1 MLVRR
6 SALVERPA
14 FHMFDLIEAAEQYPQ
29 FLPWC
34 VGATIVSRDETLVS
48 ADLRV
53 RYAGVHFEVRTRN
66 PKRRP
71 EHMTIHLERGPFK
84 HFEGEWTLRSLGDEA
99 CKVDFTLDY
108 EFASRMVTSVA
119 GPVLDRMANAMVDA
133 FVNRALVVPVVRPV
147 VVEAPEPVVPPAP
160 IIVMAVDAAP
170 VTQAP
175 IETPE
180 LAAAPLSLEPAPPAA
195 LPAASLAPPAAATL
209 SAPPAPQAARAD
221 SHDTT
226 TDPRPPDPA

>member
-1 MLVRR
+1 MLIHR

-14 FHMFDLIEAAEQYPQ
+14 FHFFDLIEAAECYPQ

-34 VGATIVSRDETLVS
+34 VGATIISRDDSLVS

-66 PKRRP
+66 PKQRP

-84 HFEGEWTLRSLGDEA
+84 RFEGEWKLRALGEDA

-133 FVNRALVVPVVRPV
+133 FVSRALVVPVVW
-147 VVEAPEPVVPPAP
+147 PAP
-160 IIVMAVDAAP
+160 VAFVAVEPPPMPAPTVHVDAG
-170 VTQAP
+170 
-175 IETPE
+175 
-180 LAAAPLSLEPAPPAA
+180 
-195 LPAASLAPPAAATL
+195 
-209 SAPPAPQAARAD
+209 PAPQVETPVAPEVPVAVTLPVPPEPRAD
-221 SHDTT
+221 PHEP

>member
-34 VGATIVSRDETLVS
+34 VGATIVSRDDELVS

-84 HFEGEWTLRSLGDEA
+84 RFEGEWTLRALGEDA

-147 VVEAPEPVVPPAP
+147 VAPPPETVAPPPPIVVMPIEVPSVAAEPVAAPLPPEPAPAVPVVPESP
-160 IIVMAVDAAP
+160 P
-170 VTQAP
+170 V
-175 IETPE
+175 
-180 LAAAPLSLEPAPPAA
+180 
-195 LPAASLAPPAAATL
+195 AATL
-209 SAPPAPQAARAD
+209 SAPPEPRAEP
-221 SHDTT
+221 HDA

>member
-34 VGATIVSRDETLVS
+34 IGATIVSRDDDLVS

-84 HFEGEWTLRSLGDEA
+84 RFEGEWTLRALGEDA

-147 VVEAPEPVVPPAP
+147 MVVMVPTPEPVEPPPPPIVVMPVEAPPVAAEPVAATLPP
-160 IIVMAVDAAP
+160 
-170 VTQAP
+170 
-175 IETPE
+175 
-180 LAAAPLSLEPAPPAA
+180 EPALVVPV
-195 LPAASLAPPAAATL
+195 APESAPTAATL
-209 SAPPAPQAARAD
+209 SAPPEPRAD
-221 SHDTT
+221 KHDA

>member
-34 VGATIVSRDETLVS
+34 IGATIVSRDDDLVS

-84 HFEGEWTLRSLGDEA
+84 RFEGEWTLRALGEDA

-147 VVEAPEPVVPPAP
+147 VVVMVPPPEPVAPPPVVVMPVEAP
-160 IIVMAVDAAP
+160 PVAAEP
-170 VTQAP
+170 V
-175 IETPE
+175 
-180 LAAAPLSLEPAPPAA
+180 AAPLPTEPAPV
-195 LPAASLAPPAAATL
+195 APGSPPTAATL
-209 SAPPAPQAARAD
+209 SAPPKPRAD
-221 SHDTT
+221 PHDA

>member
-84 HFEGEWTLRSLGDEA
+84 HFEGEWTLRALGDEA

-133 FVNRALVVPVVRPV
+133 FVNRALVVPVVRPAV
-147 VVEAPEPVVPPAP
+147 VVAPPEPVVAPAP
-160 IIVMAVDAAP
+160 IVVLPVEPAAVAA
-170 VTQAP
+170 
-175 IETPE
+175 
-180 LAAAPLSLEPAPPAA
+180 EPAPASPTAP
-195 LPAASLAPPAAATL
+195 LPALLPAEPAAATL
-209 SAPPAPQAARAD
+209 SASPAPQAPGADPHDAR
-221 SHDTT
+221 

>member
-14 FHMFDLIEAAEQYPQ
+14 FHMFDLIEAAEHYPQ

-84 HFEGEWTLRSLGDEA
+84 HFEGEWTLRALGDEA

-147 VVEAPEPVVPPAP
+147 APPPPLPEPGGAPAP
-160 IIVMAVDAAP
+160 ILVLPIDPAP
-170 VTQAP
+170 VTA
-175 IETPE
+175 
-180 LAAAPLSLEPAPPAA
+180 EPAPAP
-195 LPAASLAPPAAATL
+195 LPAAMPTEPAAATL
-209 SAPPAPQAARAD
+209 SAPPATQAPAAD
-221 SHDTT
+221 PHDAS

>member
-34 VGATIVSRDETLVS
+34 VGATIVSRDDALVS

-84 HFEGEWTLRSLGDEA
+84 RFEGEWTLRALGDDA

-147 VVEAPEPVVPPAP
+147 VVPPAEPVAPPAP
-160 IIVMAVDAAP
+160 IVVMPVEATPAALP
-170 VTQAP
+170 P
-175 IETPE
+175 SETPE
-180 LAAAPLSLEPAPPAA
+180 LVAGPMPFEPAPPTVA
-195 LPAASLAPPAAATL
+195 PATAAAATL
-209 SAPPAPQAARAD
+209 SAPPEPRAD
-221 SHDTT
+221 PHDA
-226 TDPRPPDPA
+226 TDPRSPDPA

>member
-34 VGATIVSRDETLVS
+34 IGATIVSRDDDLVS

-84 HFEGEWTLRSLGDEA
+84 RFEGEWTLRALGEDA

-147 VVEAPEPVVPPAP
+147 VVVMVPPPEPVAPPPVVVMPVEAP
-160 IIVMAVDAAP
+160 PVAAEP
-170 VTQAP
+170 V
-175 IETPE
+175 
-180 LAAAPLSLEPAPPAA
+180 AAPLPTEPAPV
-195 LPAASLAPPAAATL
+195 APGSPPTAATL
-209 SAPPAPQAARAD
+209 SAPPEPRAD
-221 SHDTT
+221 PHDA

>member
-6 SALVERPA
+6 TALVERPA

-34 VGATIVSRDETLVS
+34 VGATIVSRDDDLVS

-84 HFEGEWTLRSLGDEA
+84 RFEGEWTLRALSEDA

-147 VVEAPEPVVPPAP
+147 VVMVVPEPVAPPAP
-160 IIVMAVDAAP
+160 IFVMPLESPPVAAEP
-170 VTQAP
+170 GVV
-175 IETPE
+175 
-180 LAAAPLSLEPAPPAA
+180 PLPNEPAPVVPVGAG
-195 LPAASLAPPAAATL
+195 PPSILAPVADAAATL
-209 SAPPAPQAARAD
+209 SAPPEPRAD
-221 SHDTT
+221 SHDA

>member
-6 SALVERPA
+6 TALVERPA

-34 VGATIVSRDETLVS
+34 VGATIVSRDDELVS

-84 HFEGEWTLRSLGDEA
+84 RFEGEWTLRALSEDA

-147 VVEAPEPVVPPAP
+147 VVMVVPEPVVPPAP
-160 IIVMAVDAAP
+160 IFVMPVESLPLVAEPVVVPLPNEPAAMEPVDAGP
-170 VTQAP
+170 PSV
-175 IETPE
+175 
-180 LAAAPLSLEPAPPAA
+180 LAPAA
-195 LPAASLAPPAAATL
+195 DAAATL
-209 SAPPAPQAARAD
+209 SVPPEPRAD
-221 SHDTT
+221 RHDA